1 MRRAYLLIALV
12 AGLVLVLA
20 ACQQP
25 DGDTGDV
32 GETDDEVTDG
42 EDEDGE
48 DEDGEDEGPSG
59 ELTMARANWDTGFF
73 QAEIYFQL
81 LEELGY
87 TVEHPENNEMGA
99 EVFYQAVNKREID
112 FWVNGWFPLHD
123 KFLADAPNAER
134 VGNQVEAGAFQG
146 YLADK
151 ATVEEHDIQTIE
163 EIDDDPELAELF
175 DFEGDGN
182 ADLVGCP
189 PGWGCHESIN
199 EHFDGEL
206 GDNMNHVDA
215 EYAVM
220 MSDTIARFERDE
232 PVLYYTWTPNWT
244 VAELAPG
251 EDVVWLESTTH
262 PDGQDPVDGEVVP
275 GGPDACT
282 NDPCEI
288 GWAANDINVVANSDF
303 LEEEPVAK
311 ALFEEVELT
320 VGEISEQNA
329 KMEEG
334 EDTSDD
340 IQRHAETWIEEN
352 RDTVDEWLD
361 AALSAAE

>member
-151 ATVEEHDIQTIE
+151 ATVEEHDI
-163 EIDDDPELAELF
+163 
-175 DFEGDGN
+175 
-182 ADLVGCP
+182 
-189 PGWGCHESIN
+189 
-199 EHFDGEL
+199 
-206 GDNMNHVDA
+206 
-215 EYAVM
+215 
-220 MSDTIARFERDE
+220 
-232 PVLYYTWTPNWT
+232 
-244 VAELAPG
+244 
-251 EDVVWLESTTH
+251 
-262 PDGQDPVDGEVVP
+262 
-275 GGPDACT
+275 
-282 NDPCEI
+282 
-288 GWAANDINVVANSDF
+288 
-303 LEEEPVAK
+303 
-311 ALFEEVELT
+311 
-320 VGEISEQNA
+320 
-329 KMEEG
+329 
-334 EDTSDD
+334 
-340 IQRHAETWIEEN
+340 
-352 RDTVDEWLD
+352 
-361 AALSAAE
+361 